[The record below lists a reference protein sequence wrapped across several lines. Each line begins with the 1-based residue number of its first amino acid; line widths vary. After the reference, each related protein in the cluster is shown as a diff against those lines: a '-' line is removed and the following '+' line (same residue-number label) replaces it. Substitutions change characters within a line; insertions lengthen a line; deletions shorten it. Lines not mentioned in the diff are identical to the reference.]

1 MAGKLVTLHCRDGAP
16 ALDEGTRKVFEVEV
30 PTWKVVGAH
39 HLEKQYE
46 FKDFA
51 QALAFVNKVGALAE
65 EENHHP
71 DITLGWGKVGITTW
85 THSAG
90 GLSENDFVLAAKIDA
105 LK

>member
-1 MAGKLVTLHCRDGAP
+1 MAVKLLTLRCRDGAP
-16 ALDEGTRKVFEVEV
+16 ALDEGTRKALEVEV
-30 PTWKVVGAH
+30 PTWKVVGGH
-39 HLEKQYE
+39 HLEKQFT

-51 QALAFVNKVGALAE
+51 EALAFVNEVGALAE
-65 EENHHP
+65 QENHHP

-105 LK
+105 LG

>member
-1 MAGKLVTLHCRDGAP
+1 MGVKLLTMRCRDGAP
-16 ALDEGTRKVFEVEV
+16 ALDEGTRKLLEVEV
-30 PTWKVVGAH
+30 PSWRVVNDH
-39 HLEKQYE
+39 HLEKQYA

-51 QALAFVNKVGALAE
+51 QALAFVNKIGALAE
-65 EENHHP
+65 QENHHP
-71 DITLGWGKVGITTW
+71 DISLGWGKVGIITW